1 MTFCWPVNRTSGK
14 EKCGTLSIVPEMSNV
29 FLIGVWRVGG
39 GGHRQL
45 YRRIGEC
52 SLERV
57 SVWNVYQMFLTEPQS
72 PGVQEMRK
80 GLSLYKPVPR
90 KILELQGIYKLLSS
104 INHNEFN
111 FKLLLYPLNLEVTIY
126 KATNCSL

>member
-1 MTFCWPVNRTSGK
+1 
-14 EKCGTLSIVPEMSNV
+14 MSDV
-29 FLIGVWRVGG
+29 FLIGAWWVGG
-39 GGHRQL
+39 GGHGQL

-52 SLERV
+52 SLETV

-90 KILELQGIYKLLSS
+90 KILELQGI
-104 INHNEFN
+104 
-111 FKLLLYPLNLEVTIY
+111 
-126 KATNCSL
+126 